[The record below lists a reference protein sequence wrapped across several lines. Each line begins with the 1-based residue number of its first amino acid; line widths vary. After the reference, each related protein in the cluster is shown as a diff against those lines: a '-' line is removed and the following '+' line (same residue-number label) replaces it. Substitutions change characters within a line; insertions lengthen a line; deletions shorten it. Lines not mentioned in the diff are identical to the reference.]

1 MDLDFSVKVRQAP
14 WACRR
19 FVQNLM
25 LSPTTL
31 CPVPEEQQPLNEFK
45 DLQESWFFKWAMLEQ
60 LPFLGRLA
68 IVWAVGLVLVMP
80 ISLVSFP
87 FAKLPVQCFW
97 SAAIGACFPV
107 IFVLVQQYL
116 GWTYVRDRLSAE
128 RIFYEESG
136 WYDGQYWTKPSEML
150 AQDQL
155 VVTYQI
161 HPLLKRIQRSLM
173 VIGGFFLASALVWN
187 LV

>member
-1 MDLDFSVKVRQAP
+1 MVL
-14 WACRR
+14 
-19 FVQNLM
+19 
-25 LSPTTL
+25 PTTL

-45 DLQESWFFKWAMLEQ
+45 DLQESWFFSWAMLAQ
-60 LPFLGRLA
+60 PPFLLRLA
-68 IVWAVGLVLVMP
+68 IVWAIGLVLAMP

-87 FAKLPVQCFW
+87 IQKLPLQCFW

-136 WYDGQYWTKPSEML
+136 WYDGQYWAKPSEML

-161 HPLLKRIQRSLM
+161 HPLLKRIKKTLLA
-173 VIGGFFLASALVWN
+173 IAGFFLTSAIAWTLV
-187 LV
+187 

>member
-1 MDLDFSVKVRQAP
+1 MDRDFSVKVGQVLWTRQ
-14 WACRR
+14 R
-19 FVQNLM
+19 FVNKPM

-45 DLQESWFFKWAMLEQ
+45 DLQESWFFSWAMLEQ
-60 LPFLGRLA
+60 LPFLTRLA
-68 IVWAVGLVLVMP
+68 IVWAIGLVLVMP

-87 FAKLPVQCFW
+87 FAKFPLHCLW

-136 WYDGQYWTKPSEML
+136 WYDGQYWTKPTEML

-161 HPLLKRIQRSLM
+161 HPLLKRIQNSLLT
-173 VIGGFFLASALVWN
+173 IGGFFLASAVVWN
-187 LV
+187 FV

>member
-1 MDLDFSVKVRQAP
+1 MDWDFSVKVSQVLRAR
-14 WACRR
+14 RR
-19 FVQNLM
+19 FVKNLM

-45 DLQESWFFKWAMLEQ
+45 DLQESWFFSWAMLAQ
-60 LPFLGRLA
+60 LPFLSRLA
-68 IVWAVGLVLVMP
+68 IVWAIGLVLVMP

-87 FAKLPVQCFW
+87 FAKLPVQCLW

-136 WYDGQYWTKPSEML
+136 WYDGQYWTKPTEML

-155 VVTYQI
+155 VVTYQLL
-161 HPLLKRIQRSLM
+161 PLLKRIQTCLLA
-173 VIGGFFLASALVWN
+173 IGGFFLATAVAWN
-187 LV
+187 FV